1 MYEVQLIDEVRV
13 LRDGV
18 PAGAPEGRPARLLLV
33 WLALHP
39 GRQPRTLIAA
49 DLWPNVHAESARTS
63 LRAALSAL
71 RRALGDDADRVLVAD
86 RETLGLAP
94 GVQVDCD
101 RPGELAP
108 GLAGDW
114 LVGERDRHRVRSSR
128 GLAAAASALEAD
140 GDLPAAAEQARERVA
155 RDPYSESAVRELVR
169 LTWLAGD
176 RTGALD
182 VYDRFRERLRAGR
195 GVAPSPETKRLVAEL
210 RAGVARP
217 ARLPQVPL
225 PALVERAAGS
235 ALVGRADDLV
245 AARGAYERVRQGGTG
260 LLLVSGEPGI
270 GKTRLAAELATV
282 TWWEGAAVLAGR
294 VAEDALVPYQAWVE
308 ALDGY
313 LAAVPPE
320 VAAALV
326 GRDEQVLA
334 RILPGVRAD
343 PAPAEDRFRLLDAVA
358 TLLGAICHERPT
370 VLILDDLHWA
380 ERASLILLGHVLRWR
395 GPMRL
400 LVVVTYRESELGRA
414 HPLSAALADLRRDV
428 AVDRVRLAGL
438 DESAIA
444 ALDPG
449 GVPGARR
456 RRPPARRRQPVLRAR
471 AVPQRRRVGRRRP
484 AGRCPRGDRA
494 PARPARRGRR
504 RRARRG
510 GGDRPAVRGRRPR
523 GGARRGPAGGRR
535 AGAGG
540 RSPARRP

>member
-1 MYEVQLIDEVRV
+1 MQLVDEVRV

-18 PAGAPEGRPARLLLV
+18 TAGAPEGRPARLLLA

-49 DLWPNVHAESARTS
+49 DLWPHVHEESARTS

-94 GVQVDCD
+94 GVQVDRD

-108 GLAGDW
+108 GLTGEW

-182 VYDRFRERLRAGR
+182 VYDRFRERLRSGR
-195 GVAPSPETKRLVAEL
+195 GVAPSPETKRLMDEL

-217 ARLPQVPL
+217 AKLPQVPL
-225 PALVERAAGS
+225 PTLVERAAGS
-235 ALVGRADDLV
+235 PLVGRAEELV

-320 VAAALV
+320 AAAALV
-326 GRDEQVLA
+326 GRDEQALA
-334 RILPGVRAD
+334 RILPASARNPLRPRTGSGCSTRSRRCWRRSATAADGAD
-343 PAPAEDRFRLLDAVA
+343 PGRPPLGGAGEPDPA
-358 TLLGAICHERPT
+358 RP
-370 VLILDDLHWA
+370 
-380 ERASLILLGHVLRWR
+380 R
-395 GPMRL
+395 
-400 LVVVTYRESELGRA
+400 
-414 HPLSAALADLRRDV
+414 AALARPDAPARRGLLPRV
-428 AVDRVRLAGL
+428 GARPRTPAVRRASR
-438 DESAIA
+438 SA
-444 ALDPG
+444 PR
-449 GVPGARR
+449 RR
-456 RRPPARRRQPVLRAR
+456 RRPRA
-471 AVPQRRRVGRRRP
+471 PRRP
-484 AGRCPRGDRA
+484 
-494 PARPARRGRR
+494 RR
-504 RRARRG
+504 
-510 GGDRPAVRGRRPR
+510 VRGR
-523 GGARRGPAGGRR
+523 GP
-535 AGAGG
+535 
-540 RSPARRP
+540 